1 MADKS
6 FEMRVKIEEI
16 CDTVQVTDSFKKR
29 EVICV
34 TEGEH
39 PQHFK
44 FEFIQGKVDVPDSFI
59 PGTYAT
65 ISFNIRGRK
74 VEPKM
79 QGQDPMYFTTL
90 AAWKMEA

>member
-6 FEMRVKIEEI
+6 FDMRVKIEEI
-16 CDTVQVTDSFKKR
+16 GEVIQVTDSFKKR
-29 EVICV
+29 EVIGV

-44 FEFIQGKVDVPDSFI
+44 FEFIQGKVDVPDNFI

-65 ISFNIRGRK
+65 ISFNMRGRK

-79 QGQDPMYFTTL
+79 KGQDTMYFTTL